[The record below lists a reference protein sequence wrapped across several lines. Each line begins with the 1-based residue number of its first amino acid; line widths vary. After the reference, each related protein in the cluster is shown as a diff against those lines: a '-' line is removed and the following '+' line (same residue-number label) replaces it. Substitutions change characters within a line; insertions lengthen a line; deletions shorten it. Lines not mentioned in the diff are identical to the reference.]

1 MWPGQQPPGGEQ
13 NPQDQNPYQ
22 QPGYQQQPNPYQQAG
37 YQQPNPY
44 QGQQPMQPPQ
54 PQWQGPGGPQGP
66 FGPQSPK
73 GGGGGNEKKTTMAIA
88 IVAAVAVVAAAV
100 VTGVFVL
107 QDDKGDKKVV
117 AKEDPKPT
125 HSQSAT
131 AEPTESAGGESGGAG
146 PGGDPNAP
154 DRPVIKGWQ
163 TVVNSKRHVAFDV
176 PTKDWTTTS
185 ADTYTGFQDEKD
197 KSGFPKT
204 LISMTA
210 PAYLKEDW
218 CTIKDKDGNES
229 TASLA
234 GTGVKGAQGAKSQA
248 EAAQNEA
255 LNWVWAGYDQK
266 KTGTFKGTKAKSFKS
281 DHGITGKLSTA
292 TVTGV
297 KKDNKCDSDGKAYAV
312 TYTDTTGEYATW
324 ILYAAKDVKGEID
337 EATVKKIMSSL
348 RPLE

>member
-22 QPGYQQQPNPYQQAG
+22 QPGYQQPNPYQQQGYQQPG

-44 QGQQPMQPPQ
+44 QGYPTQ
-54 PQWQGPGGPQGP
+54 PQWQGPGGPQP
-66 FGPQSPK
+66 PK
-73 GGGGGNEKKTTMAIA
+73 GGGNNEKKTTVTIA

-107 QDDKGDKKVV
+107 KDDKKAV
-117 AKEDPKPT
+117 AKGDPKPT
-125 HSQSAT
+125 RSQPAT
-131 AEPTESAGGESGGAG
+131 AEPSEPASSGSTGGG
-146 PGGDPNAP
+146 PGGDPDAP
-154 DRPVIKGWQ
+154 DQPVIKGWQ

-176 PTKDWTTTS
+176 PTKDWKTTS

-210 PAYLKEDW
+210 PAYYKEEW
-218 CTIKDKDGNES
+218 CTIKQKGGGES
-229 TASLA
+229 TTSLA

-266 KTGTFKGTKAKSFKS
+266 KTGTFKGTKAKPFKS

-297 KKDNKCDSDGKAYAV
+297 KKDDKCDSDGKAYAV

-324 ILYAAKDVKGEID
+324 VLYAAKDVKGELD
-337 EATVKKIMSSL
+337 EATIKKIMSSL
-348 RPLE
+348 RPLD

>member
-22 QPGYQQQPNPYQQAG
+22 QPGYQQPNPYQQQG
-37 YQQPNPY
+37 YQQPGYQQPHPY
-44 QGQQPMQPPQ
+44 QHPTQ
-54 PQWQGPGGPQGP
+54 PQWQGPGGPQP
-66 FGPQSPK
+66 PK
-73 GGGGGNEKKTTMAIA
+73 NNGDNEKKTTVTIA

-107 QDDKGDKKVV
+107 QDDEKKPV
-117 AKEDPKPT
+117 AQQDPKP
-125 HSQSAT
+125 SKSAT
-131 AEPTESAGGESGGAG
+131 AEPPEPSGDASASSG

-154 DRPVIKGWQ
+154 DQPVVKGWQ
-163 TVVNSKRHVAFDV
+163 TVINSKRHVAFDV
-176 PTKDWTTTS
+176 PTKDWTTS
-185 ADTYTGFQDEKD
+185 SPDTYTGFQDEKD

-210 PAYLKEDW
+210 PAYFKENW
-218 CTIKDKDGNES
+218 CTVKDKDGNES

-234 GTGVKGAQGAKSQA
+234 GTGVKGAQGAKSQG

-297 KKDNKCDSDGKAYAV
+297 KKDGKCDSDGKAYAV

>member
-22 QPGYQQQPNPYQQAG
+22 QPGYQQPNPYQQQG
-37 YQQPNPY
+37 YQQPGYQQPHPY
-44 QGQQPMQPPQ
+44 QHPTQ
-54 PQWQGPGGPQGP
+54 PQWQGPGGPQP
-66 FGPQSPK
+66 PK
-73 GGGGGNEKKTTMAIA
+73 NNGGNEKKTTVTIA

-100 VTGVFVL
+100 VTGVLVL
-107 QDDKGDKKVV
+107 QDGEKKPV
-117 AKEDPKPT
+117 AHQDPKP
-125 HSQSAT
+125 SKSAT
-131 AEPTESAGGESGGAG
+131 AEPSEPSGDASASSG
-146 PGGDPNAP
+146 PGSDPNAP
-154 DRPVIKGWQ
+154 DQPVIKGWQ
-163 TVVNSKRHVAFDV
+163 TVVNAKRHVAFDV

-185 ADTYTGFQDEKD
+185 PDTYTGFQDEKD

-210 PAYLKEDW
+210 PAYFKENW
-218 CTIKDKDGNES
+218 CTVKDKDGNES

-234 GTGVKGAQGAKSQA
+234 GTGVKGAQGAKSQG

-297 KKDNKCDSDGKAYAV
+297 KKDGKCDSDGKAYAV

>member
-22 QPGYQQQPNPYQQAG
+22 QPGYQQPNPYQQQG
-37 YQQPNPY
+37 YQQPGY
-44 QGQQPMQPPQ
+44 QQPHGYQQPTQ
-54 PQWQGPGGPQGP
+54 PQWQVPG
-66 FGPQSPK
+66 GPQSPK
-73 GGGGGNEKKTTMAIA
+73 DNGRNEKKTTMTIA

-107 QDDKGDKKVV
+107 QGGEKKPV
-117 AKEDPKPT
+117 AHDDPKPT
-125 HSQSAT
+125 RSESAT
-131 AEPTESAGGESGGAG
+131 AEPTESAGGESEGGG
-146 PGGDPNAP
+146 PGSDPNAP
-154 DRPVIKGWQ
+154 GKPVIKGWQ
-163 TVVNSKRHVAFDV
+163 TVVNAKRHVAFDV
-176 PTKDWTTTS
+176 PTEDWTTTS

-210 PAYLKEDW
+210 PAYFKEDW
-218 CTIKDKDGNES
+218 CTVKDKDGNES

-234 GTGVKGAQGAKSQA
+234 GTGVKGAQGAKSQG